1 MRQIFVTKARKN
13 RRLHPLQSKKPTVPL
28 AAAVS
33 PLPLRLPRLTQGK
46 NQMARVGVVVHHL
59 RIHHQTQRR
68 HNMFRRYFISGL
80 LVWLP
85 IWVTLLVINFLVD
98 ILNNTLLLLPH
109 RYQPDVLLGV
119 HIPGVGVIITLVVI
133 FFTGLVAANFI
144 GRRLVAMWD
153 GLMSRIPVIRSL
165 YTGVKQVTQTLFSP
179 GGQSFRKV
187 LLVEYPRAGL
197 WTIAFQTGDATRE
210 VEKSVGSEGMVS
222 LFVPTTPNPTSGFL
236 LMVAKSKV
244 IELEMSVDQAL
255 KFVISLGVVQP
266 GSADGRNQK

>member
-1 MRQIFVTKARKN
+1 
-13 RRLHPLQSKKPTVPL
+13 
-28 AAAVS
+28 
-33 PLPLRLPRLTQGK
+33 
-46 NQMARVGVVVHHL
+46 
-59 RIHHQTQRR
+59 
-68 HNMFRRYFISGL
+68 MFRRYFISGL

-85 IWVTLLVINFLVD
+85 IWVTLLVIKFLVD

-109 RYQPDVLLGV
+109 AYQPDVLLGFHV
-119 HIPGVGVIITLVVI
+119 PGIGVIITLLVI
-133 FFTGLVAANFI
+133 ILTGLIAANFI

-197 WTIAFQTGDATRE
+197 WTIAFQTGDAAQE
-210 VEKSVGSEGMVS
+210 VEKSVGEKGMVS

-236 LMVAKSKV
+236 LMVPKNKV

-266 GSADGRNQK
+266 VALGNRQQK